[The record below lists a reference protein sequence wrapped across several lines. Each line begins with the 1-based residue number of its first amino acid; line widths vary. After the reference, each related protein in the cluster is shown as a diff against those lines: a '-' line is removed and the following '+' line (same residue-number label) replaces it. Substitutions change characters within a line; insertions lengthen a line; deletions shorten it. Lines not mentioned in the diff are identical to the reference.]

1 MPGVGDVLSY
11 TLLANLSEL
20 GGLNQREIAS
30 LVGVAPLNRD
40 SGKLRGRRTIW
51 GGRAT
56 IRKALY
62 MPAVVAIRCNP
73 VIRDFYQRLLAKG
86 KLKKVGRPA
95 R

>member
-1 MPGVGDVLSY
+1 
-11 TLLANLSEL
+11 L

-62 MPAVVAIRCNP
+62 MPAVVGIRCNP
-73 VIRDFYQRLLAKG
+73 AIRDFYQH
-86 KLKKVGRPA
+86 LKA
-95 R
+95 N